1 MKKLVLRHRLEVI
14 EPNDYDRIHHASLR
28 ILRETGIVIQSEEVL
43 AICRSKGAK
52 VNGQTVY
59 FTDKMVE
66 DTLALCTSTY
76 KWQARNDVHSVTA
89 GEGFLVQ
96 PNAGP
101 VYIQDLEK
109 GRRLA
114 ALEDY
119 ANIMKLCQ
127 ASPVVSLVGAH
138 PVNPSDV
145 ADDEKHLHMMFQILK
160 NTDKPVLGYVSG
172 GYQAKQ
178 MLDMLEISFGK
189 KDFLLENHCAGVSI
203 NPLSPLGW
211 ATDAVETL
219 MEYAKRNQAVFLL
232 PCIMAGMSG
241 PMSLLGTV
249 VLQNT
254 EILSGIVLTK
264 LINPSAPVVYSP
276 SSSVANMKKA
286 SYITGT
292 PEGMLINIANLQMA
306 LNYYHLPTRTMC
318 GMTDAKTVDCQ
329 AGYETMQNLMMG
341 MLGGAHI
348 IVECL
353 GVLDAIMTTS
363 YEKFIIDEE
372 ILDRV
377 MRIQQGIDTSEEA
390 LATEIIQE
398 VGHNGTYLTH
408 PSTYEH
414 FRETWRPTVSDWD
427 LYQDWQDSGSEDV
440 VTRAHKRYKQI
451 LAEAPS
457 SFLDDEVE
465 AELLSYMNQAKKR
478 L

>member
-1 MKKLVLRHRLEVI
+1 MGLRHRLEVI
-14 EPNDYDRIHHASLR
+14 GPDDYERIHHASLK
-28 ILRETGIVIQSEEVL
+28 ILQETGIVVQSEEAL
-43 AICRSKGAK
+43 AVCKKKGAK
-52 VNGQTVY
+52 IQGQTVH
-59 FTDKMVE
+59 FMPKMVE
-66 DTLALCTSTY
+66 DVLSLCRNTY
-76 KWQARNDVHSVTA
+76 RWQARNDRHSVTV

-101 VYIQDLEK
+101 VYIQDLDQ

-114 ALEDY
+114 TLADY
-119 ANIMKLCQ
+119 GNIMKLCQ

-145 ADDEKHLHMMFQILK
+145 ENGEKHLHMMFQILK
-160 NTDKPVLGYVSG
+160 NSDKPVLGYVSG

-189 KDFLLENHCAGVSI
+189 KDYLLEHHCAGVSV

-211 ATDAVETL
+211 ARDAVETL
-219 MEYAKRNQAVFLL
+219 AEYAKRNQAVFLL

-241 PMSLLGTV
+241 PISLLGTA

-254 EILSGIVLTK
+254 EILSGIMLTK
-264 LINPSAPVVYSP
+264 LINPNAPVVYSP

-286 SYITGT
+286 SYITGS

-306 LNYYHLPTRTMC
+306 LDYYHLPTRTMC

-329 AGYETMQNLMMG
+329 AGYETMQNLMLG

-348 IVECL
+348 IVQCL

-372 ILDRV
+372 MLDRV
-377 MRIQQGIDTSEEA
+377 MRIHRGIDTGEKA
-390 LATEIIQE
+390 LAVEVIQE
-398 VGHNGTYLTH
+398 IGHNGTYLTH
-408 PSTYEH
+408 PNTFEH
-414 FRETWRPTVSDWD
+414 FRACWRPTVSDWD
-427 LYQDWQDSGSEDV
+427 LYQEWQETGSEDV
-440 VTRAHKRYKQI
+440 AIRANKRYKQI

-457 SFLDDEVE
+457 SMLDPEVE
-465 AELLSYMNQAKKR
+465 EELMFYMARGKKG
-478 L
+478 

>member
-1 MKKLVLRHRLEVI
+1 VTKLGLRHRLEVI
-14 EPNDYDRIHHASLR
+14 GPEDYERIHNASLK
-28 ILRETGIVIQSEEVL
+28 ILQETGIVIQSEEAL
-43 AICRSKGAK
+43 AVCRHKGAK
-52 VNGQTVY
+52 VSGETVY
-59 FTDKMVE
+59 FTPKMVN
-66 DTLALCTSTY
+66 DALKLCKDKY
-76 KWQARNDVHSVTA
+76 KWQARNNAHSVTV
-89 GEGFLVQ
+89 GDGFLVQ

-101 VYIQDLEK
+101 VYIQDLDK

-114 ALEDY
+114 TIEDY

-127 ASPVVSLVGAH
+127 ASNVVSLVGAH

-145 ADDEKHLHMMFQILK
+145 EDGEKHLHMMFQILK

-172 GYQAKQ
+172 GWQARQ
-178 MLDMLEISFGK
+178 MLDMLEIAFGR
-189 KDFLLENHCAGVSI
+189 KDFLMENHCAGVSV

-211 ATDAVETL
+211 VTDAVETL

-232 PCIMAGMSG
+232 PCIMAVMSG

-329 AGYETMQNLMMG
+329 AGYETMQNIMMG

-372 ILDRV
+372 IIDRV
-377 MRIQQGIDTSEEA
+377 IRIERGIDTSEEA

-408 PSTYEH
+408 PSTFEH
-414 FRETWRPTVSDWD
+414 FRESWRPTVSDWD
-427 LYQDWQDSGSEDV
+427 LYQDWQESGAEDV
-440 VTRAHKRYKQI
+440 VTRANKRYKQI
-451 LAEAPS
+451 LASAPS
-457 SFLDDEVE
+457 SLLDPEVE
-465 AELLSYMNQAKKR
+465 AELLSYMNRVKK